1 MTHSASHPLWDDLD
15 PVERLE
21 DRLTLLN
28 ERIARLA
35 MGLNA
40 DLDSPE
46 NIARILSRQVP
57 DLQQPSAAPSAV
69 LPGLASSAQHRQ
81 HNAWEELRGLLALR
95 CDIMT
100 EALNRKGVNT
110 TLGIAEDVEN
120 RLARDGFKPGADGF
134 HLLDKLQKLEKTLGN

>member
-1 MTHSASHPLWDDLD
+1 MTHASSHNRCDDLD

-40 DLDSPE
+40 DLDSAE
-46 NIARILSRQVP
+46 DIVRILSRQVP
-57 DLQQPSAAPSAV
+57 ALQQPSAGV
-69 LPGLASSAQHRQ
+69 LGLASSAQHRQ

-100 EALNRKGVNT
+100 EVLNHQGISATVE
-110 TLGIAEDVEN
+110 IAEDVEN

-134 HLLDKLQKLEKTLGN
+134 HLLDKLQKLEKTPGA

>member
-1 MTHSASHPLWDDLD
+1 MTHSSSHPLWDDLD

-40 DLDSPE
+40 DLDSAE
-46 NIARILSRQVP
+46 EIVRILNRQVP
-57 DLQQPSAAPSAV
+57 DFQEPWTASSAAV
-69 LPGLASSAQHRQ
+69 PGLTSSAQHRQ

-95 CDIMT
+95 CDIVT
-100 EALNRKGVNT
+100 EALNHQ
-110 TLGIAEDVEN
+110 GINATVEMVEDVEN
-120 RLARDGFKPGADGF
+120 RLAHDGFKPGADGF
-134 HLLDKLQKLEKTLGN
+134 HLLEKLQKLDKMPGS

>member
-40 DLDSPE
+40 ALDSAE
-46 NIARILSRQVP
+46 DITRILNRQVP
-57 DLQQPSAAPSAV
+57 DLQQPSVA
-69 LPGLASSAQHRQ
+69 LPGLASSSQHRQ

-95 CDIMT
+95 CEIMT
-100 EALNRKGVNT
+100 EVLNHQGINA
-110 TLGIAEDVEN
+110 TLGMAEDVEN

-134 HLLDKLQKLEKTLGN
+134 HLLDKLQKRVQTPGA

>member
-1 MTHSASHPLWDDLD
+1 MTHPSSHTRCDDLD

-21 DRLTLLN
+21 DKLTLLN

-40 DLDSPE
+40 NLDSAE
-46 NIARILSRQVP
+46 DIVRILSRQVP
-57 DLQQPSAAPSAV
+57 GLQEPWTAPSA
-69 LPGLASSAQHRQ
+69 GLASSTQHRQ

-100 EALNRKGVNT
+100 EVLNHQGINA
-110 TLGIAEDVEN
+110 TLEIAKDVKN

-134 HLLDKLQKLEKTLGN
+134 HLLGELQKLEKTLGA